1 MRELVANLAGIS
13 EQHQNKKLLMKLE
26 EPMLHSMLLT
36 GIKITCKQR
45 KSRRHQREAK
55 VRREV
60 NSD

>member
-1 MRELVANLAGIS
+1 ML
-13 EQHQNKKLLMKLE
+13 EQKILIKLE
-26 EPMLHSMLLT
+26 EPMLHSMLPT

-60 NSD
+60 NSDW